1 MVILHAM
8 WAKFKLWQRVLMGG
22 ALAAVIVIFFL
33 RHQDFQ
39 LNRTIRNIAL
49 RLVQIEVLSRTTAV
63 DYKVLF
69 ESEGYSIEIFDR
81 EAGTWKPYLAAKY
94 PRSIRS
100 KASEFEFVFSR
111 GFFREYLRRE
121 GEGRGP
127 KYIIID
133 IYLPETTKKRS
144 LIFYRDGDW
153 RVLG

>member
-1 MVILHAM
+1 M
-8 WAKFKLWQRVLMGG
+8 WAKFKLWQRILMAGVM
-22 ALAAVIVIFFL
+22 AAVIVIFFL
-33 RHQDFQ
+33 RYQDFQ
-39 LNRTIRNIAL
+39 LNRTVRNIAL

-81 EAGTWKPYLAAKY
+81 ETGAWKSYLAAKY
-94 PRSIRS
+94 PGGICSR
-100 KASEFEFVFSR
+100 ASEFEFIFSR
-111 GFFREYLRRE
+111 GLFREFRPRE

-133 IYLPETTKKRS
+133 ILLPETTKKRS

>member
-1 MVILHAM
+1 M
-8 WAKFKLWQRVLMGG
+8 WAKFKLWQRVLLVG

-33 RHQDFQ
+33 RYQNFQ
-39 LNRTIRNIAL
+39 LNRTVRNIAL

-63 DYKVLF
+63 DYKVVF
-69 ESEGYSIEIFDR
+69 EFDGYSIKIFDR
-81 EAGTWKPYLAAKY
+81 EAETWNPYLAAKY
-94 PRSIRS
+94 PNRIRS
-100 KASEFEFVFSR
+100 RASEFEFVFSG
-111 GFFREYLRRE
+111 GFFREYRRRE

-133 IYLPETTKKRS
+133 IYLPGTTKKRS